1 VLISLTVQRQLLED
15 MMMRNE
21 KIIIY
26 FYLSRSKELVFRE
39 EENDV
44 MIKVLIKYI
53 TENYD

>member
-1 VLISLTVQRQLLED
+1 MISLTVQRQLLEN